1 MKKIYKLLLLVGIFT
16 AGLLTANVISTKIFT
31 WHGIT
36 ITVGILL
43 YPITFAITDTVSE
56 CYGKEVSKKVVWTGF
71 FANVLMLLFLW
82 LGGVLPPAS
91 FWQHQ
96 EAYEVILGAVPRIT
110 IASLIA
116 YIVSQTHD
124 VWAFHFWKEKT
135 GGKHLWLR
143 NNLST
148 IVSQAIDTVIFIG
161 IAFIGTMPWRALGVM
176 MLTQYIMKFIFALL
190 DTPFVYWLVAWVRK
204 DDDSVQEIKNLR
216 FGS

>member
-31 WHGIT
+31 WRGIT
-36 ITVGILL
+36 ITVGIFL
-43 YPITFAITDTVSE
+43 YPITFAITDVVSE
-56 CYGKEVSKKVVWTGF
+56 CYGKEISKKVVWTGF
-71 FANVLMLLFLW
+71 FANVLMLFFLW
-82 LGGVLPPAS
+82 LGRVLPPAS

-148 IVSQAIDTVIFIG
+148 IISQAIDTVIFIG
-161 IAFIGTMPWRALGVM
+161 IAFIGTMPWRALGIM

-204 DDDSVQEIKNLR
+204 DDGSVREIKNLR

>member
-1 MKKIYKLLLLVGIFT
+1 MRKIHKLLLLVGIFT

-43 YPITFAITDTVSE
+43 YPVTFAITDVVSE
-56 CYGKEVSKKVVWTGF
+56 CYGKEISKKVVWTGF
-71 FANVLMLLFLW
+71 FANVLMLFFLW
-82 LGGVLPPAS
+82 LGGALPPAP
-91 FWQHQ
+91 FWRYQ

-124 VWAFHFWKEKT
+124 VWAFHFWKDKT

-148 IVSQAIDTVIFIG
+148 IVSQAIDTIIFIG

-176 MLTQYIMKFIFALL
+176 MLIQYIMKFIFALL

-204 DDDSVQEIKNLR
+204 DDGSVREIKNLC
-216 FGS
+216 FGG